1 MIKTIVVHIDD
12 SPSQHSRLH
21 AAAVLA
27 AEWDARLV
35 ASAATGLA
43 PRDYNY
49 MDGAL
54 TGPLPLVRYDELR
67 EAARQRLERGLAQ
80 ARRLGAGQ
88 IEARLTEDSP
98 ENALILQ
105 ARYADLV
112 ITSQLPA
119 TGERARLVTMLPEY
133 VALNS
138 PRPVLVVPDTYD
150 GQPVGGKVIVGWD
163 GSMEATRAVTA
174 ALPILQRAS
183 GVQLALFN
191 PDTAGGLHGE
201 QPGAD
206 MALYLARHGIRVEVF
221 RQRTEAP
228 IGRALL
234 GLARDTEA
242 GLIVAGCYG
251 HSRYREWLLGGVTY
265 SLLSHARIP
274 VLFAH

>member
-21 AAAVLA
+21 AASVLA
-27 AEWDARLV
+27 TEWDAHLV

-43 PRDYNY
+43 PRDYHY

-54 TGPLPLVRYDELR
+54 TGPLPLVRYDELF
-67 EAARQRLERGLAQ
+67 EAAQQRLERGLAQ
-80 ARRLGAGQ
+80 ARRLG
-88 IEARLTEDSP
+88 IEQAEPRLTEDSP

-105 ARYADLV
+105 ARFADLV
-112 ITSQLPA
+112 VTSQLPA
-119 TGERARLVTMLPEY
+119 AGERARLITMLPEY

-150 GQPVGGKVIVGWD
+150 GQPVGGTVIVGWD
-163 GSMEATRAVTA
+163 GSLEATRAVTA

-183 GVQLALFN
+183 TVLLALFN
-191 PDTAGGLHGE
+191 PDTASGLHGE

-221 RQRTEAP
+221 SQRTEAP
-228 IGRALL
+228 AGQALL
-234 GLARDTEA
+234 ALARDTEA

-251 HSRYREWLLGGVTY
+251 HSRYREWLLGGATY
-265 SLLSHARIP
+265 TLLDRARIP